1 MSVQRPGKADDQFK
15 KCSACGKRVAVESK
29 IGSLTGYFFQSF
41 YCQCKSERTPRVG
54 NVASA
59 KDFCSKCG
67 LTIGNGGQ
75 GGSIS
80 EFLFQD
86 IRCKCDIE
94 AGFDDNSMSKRFR
107 LLKQTASAEDAEV
120 SVFERTDL
128 DADGESHLIGLKPG
142 AIIGGN
148 YRILRPIGRG
158 GMGEVYLALHQRLDK
173 RCALKVI
180 PPDKVTKEAWQRF
193 RQEAQVIS
201 KLNHQNIVQVSDL
214 GIHAEYLPYY
224 AMEFVSGQSL
234 ADILNERKRMKLE
247 SVIEVFL
254 QVCNGVEYAHKSGV
268 IHRDLKPGNIMLTT
282 DVSDRVVVKILD
294 FGLAKLSQP
303 GRLKQ
308 SLTLAGD
315 VFGSPFYMSP
325 EQCSGEVVDN
335 RSDIYSVGCTM
346 FECLT
351 GQPPFDGNRAA
362 AIIVSHQESP
372 APSLASVVGPGV
384 FSDSMEIVMAKLLRK
399 NPVERYQTMAELHD
413 DLEKVQRGAEVLP
426 FYVSRAAPASPGTV
440 PVKPGSVGATVSS
453 AKVSGV
459 KVSSVSPGASKYTF
473 GAIVFLFALIGLA
486 TLLLNLPKGNVASDK
501 TGSEQVQRPAAPQSQ
516 SQPIA
521 AANTRPSPAKLV
533 DGCRMKLKWGSGDEP
548 YNGLF
553 TETHATI
560 TNDTVTYCFGSPHF
574 GSMIGRNLEHKAYTE
589 VRMKD
594 WATEVLRMNPIK
606 IDKVEVAEE
615 ATICGI
621 KSRHY
626 LLSGHLL
633 TEPRAKVT
641 GDYWA
646 TKDIKANPQ
655 LAADVCCFA
664 SAPQGYG
671 LPVRLSYKVI
681 RESGKNVAASAPR
694 VQTINLCELEDAS
707 RCQVN
712 PDQFDESLA
721 SFSKVKGNLDLYT
734 QDLVDGM
741 NHSD

>member
-1 MSVQRPGKADDQFK
+1 MPAQRPDTAEGECKT
-15 KCSACGKRVAVESK
+15 CSTCGKRVAVESK

-41 YCQCKSERTPRVG
+41 YCQCKSGRTPRVA
-54 NVASA
+54 NVAAA

-67 LTIGNGGQ
+67 LTIGHGGQ

-107 LLKQTASAEDAEV
+107 LLKQTASNEDAEV

-142 AIIGGN
+142 AIIAGN
-148 YRILRPIGRG
+148 YRIIRPIGRG
-158 GMGEVYLALHQRLDK
+158 GMGEVYLAVHQRLDK

-193 RQEAQVIS
+193 KQEAQVIS

-214 GIHAEYLPYY
+214 GIHAECLPYY
-224 AMEFVSGQSL
+224 AMEFISGQSL
-234 ADILNERKRMKLE
+234 ADILTERKRMKLE

-254 QVCNGVEYAHKSGV
+254 QVCDGVEYAHKSGV

-315 VFGSPFYMSP
+315 IFGSPFYMSP
-325 EQCSGEVVDN
+325 EQCSGEALDN

-351 GQPPFDGNRAA
+351 GQPPFNGNRTA
-362 AIIVSHQESP
+362 AIIASHQGSP
-372 APSLASVVGPGV
+372 APALASLAGPGV
-384 FSDSMEIVMAKLLRK
+384 FSDSVEIVMAKLLRK
-399 NPVERYQTMAELHD
+399 NPVERYQTMAELRD
-413 DLEKVQRGAEVLP
+413 DLEKVQRGEEVLP
-426 FYVSRAAPASPGTV
+426 FYVSRAAPVSPATMATKPASR
-440 PVKPGSVGATVSS
+440 GAT
-453 AKVSGV
+453 ASGV
-459 KVSSVSPGASKYTF
+459 KISGAKVSSVSSGASKYTI
-473 GAIVFLFALIGLA
+473 GAIAFLFALIGLA
-486 TLLLNLPKGNVASDK
+486 AVLMNLPKANVASVK
-501 TGSEQVQRPAAPQSQ
+501 TRPEPVQRQAESQ
-516 SQPIA
+516 SLA
-521 AANTRPSPAKLV
+521 AANTLPTPAKLV
-533 DGCRMKLKWGSGDEP
+533 DGYRMKLKWGNGDEP
-548 YNGLF
+548 YEGLF
-553 TETHATI
+553 TENHASI
-560 TNDTVTYCFGSPHF
+560 TNDTVTYSFGSPHL
-574 GSMIGRNLEHKAYTE
+574 GSMIGRNLEHKTYVD

-594 WATEVLRMNPIK
+594 WATEILRSNPIK
-606 IDKVEVAEE
+606 IDKVEVGEE
-615 ATICGI
+615 AAICGI
-621 KSRHY
+621 KCRHY
-626 LLSGHLL
+626 LLTGHML
-633 TEPRAKVT
+633 TEPSTKFS

-646 TKDIKANPQ
+646 TKDIKVSPQ
-655 LAADVCCFA
+655 LAADVCSFA
-664 SAPQGYG
+664 SAPIGYG
-671 LPVRLSYKVI
+671 LPVRLSYNVI
-681 RESGKNVAASAPR
+681 GEAGKNVASVPR
-694 VQTINLCELEDAS
+694 VQTISLCDLVEAG

-712 PDQFDESLA
+712 LDQFNESLA
-721 SFSKVKGNLDLYT
+721 GFSRVKGNLDLYT

>member
-1 MSVQRPGKADDQFK
+1 MPAPRPDTTEGESKT
-15 KCSACGKRVAVESK
+15 CSTCGKRVAVESK

-67 LTIGNGGQ
+67 LTIGHSEQ

-80 EFLFQD
+80 GFLFQD

-94 AGFDDNSMSKRFR
+94 AGFDDNSMSTRFR
-107 LLKQTASAEDAEV
+107 LLKQTASAEDAAV

-128 DADGESHLIGLKPG
+128 NADGESHLIGLKAG

-193 RQEAQVIS
+193 KQEAQVIS

-214 GIHAEYLPYY
+214 GIHAECLPYY

-335 RSDIYSVGCTM
+335 RSDIYSAGCTM

-362 AIIVSHQESP
+362 AIIISHQGSP

-413 DLEKVQRGAEVLP
+413 DLEKVQRGEEVLP
-426 FYVSRAAPASPGTV
+426 FYVSRAAPAATIA
-440 PVKPGSVGATVSS
+440 KPTKPARIGATVSGDTMS
-453 AKVSGV
+453 AATGS
-459 KVSSVSPGASKYTF
+459 GASTGARKYTF
-473 GAIVFLFALIGLA
+473 GAIVSVVVAVALVSLA
-486 TLLLNLPKGNVASDK
+486 AAMLNLPKANVASDK
-501 TGSEQVQRPAAPQSQ
+501 TGSEPVQSRAVPQ
-516 SQPIA
+516 PLA
-521 AANTRPSPAKLV
+521 AASSRPIPAKLV
-533 DGCRMKLKWGSGDEP
+533 DGCRMKLKWGAGDEP

-553 TETHATI
+553 TENHATI

-574 GSMIGRNLEHKAYTE
+574 GSMIGRNLEHKAYAK
-589 VRMKD
+589 VLMKD
-594 WATEVLRMNPIK
+594 WAAEIFLSNPMK
-606 IDKVEVAEE
+606 IDKVEVGDE

-621 KSRHY
+621 KCRHY
-626 LLSGHLL
+626 LLTGHLL
-633 TEPRAKVT
+633 TEPSAKLS

-646 TKDIKANPQ
+646 TKDIKVNPL

-664 SAPQGYG
+664 SAPIGYG
-671 LPVRLSYKVI
+671 LPVRLSYKLT
-681 RESGKNVAASAPR
+681 REAGKSAAASHPR
-694 VQTINLCELEDAS
+694 VQTISLCDLVEAS

-712 PDQFDESLA
+712 QDQFDLSLA
-721 SFSKVKGNLDLYT
+721 GFSKVKGNLDLYT

>member
-1 MSVQRPGKADDQFK
+1 MPAPRSDTSKGEGKA
-15 KCSACGKRVAVESK
+15 CSTCGKRVAVESK
-29 IGSLTGYFFQSF
+29 IGSLTGYFFQSS
-41 YCQCKSERTPRVG
+41 YCQCKSDRKPRVA

-59 KDFCSKCG
+59 KDFCNKCG
-67 LTIGNGGQ
+67 LTIGHSEQ

-80 EFLFQD
+80 GFLFQD

-107 LLKQTASAEDAEV
+107 LLKQTASAEDAEL
-120 SVFERTDL
+120 SFFERTDL
-128 DADGESHLIGLKPG
+128 EADGKSHLIGLKAG

-148 YRILRPIGRG
+148 YRIIRPIGRG

-193 RQEAQVIS
+193 KQEAQVIS
-201 KLNHQNIVQVSDL
+201 KLNQKNIVQVSDL
-214 GIHAEYLPYY
+214 GIHAECLPYY

-234 ADILNERKRMKLE
+234 ADILNERKKMRLE

-282 DVSDRVVVKILD
+282 DASDRVVVKILD
-294 FGLAKLSQP
+294 FGLAKISQP
-303 GRLKQ
+303 GRSKQ

-315 VFGSPFYMSP
+315 IFGSPFYMSP

-335 RSDIYSVGCTM
+335 RSDIYSVGCAM

-351 GQPPFDGNRAA
+351 GQPPFDGKLAA
-362 AIIVSHQESP
+362 AILDSHQGSP
-372 APSLASVVGPGV
+372 APSLASIVGPGV
-384 FSDSMEIVMAKLLRK
+384 FPDSIEIVMAKLLRK
-399 NPVERYQTMAELHD
+399 NPVERYQTMAEVHD
-413 DLEKVQRGAEVLP
+413 DLEKVQRGEEVLP
-426 FYVSRAAPASPGTV
+426 FYVSRAAPASPVRV
-440 PVKPGSVGATVSS
+440 PIKPAPDGATISVG
-453 AKVSGV
+453 KVSGAG
-459 KVSSVSPGASKYTF
+459 PGAGKYTF

-486 TLLLNLPKGNVASDK
+486 TLLLNLPKANVASDK
-501 TGSEQVQRPAAPQSQ
+501 AGSEQVQRPAAPQSQ

-521 AANTRPSPAKLV
+521 AANTRLSPAKLV
-533 DGCRMKLKWGSGDEP
+533 DGCRMKLKWGSGEEP

-574 GSMIGRNLEHKAYTE
+574 ASMIGRNLEHKTYVE

-633 TEPRAKVT
+633 TEPSAKVT

-681 RESGKNVAASAPR
+681 RESGKNVASVPR
-694 VQTINLCELEDAS
+694 VQTINLCELEEAN

>member
-1 MSVQRPGKADDQFK
+1 MPAPRPETSKGESKA
-15 KCSACGKRVAVESK
+15 CSTCGKRVAVESK
-29 IGSLTGYFFQSF
+29 IGSLTGYFFQSS
-41 YCQCKSERTPRVG
+41 YCQCKSDRKPKVA

-59 KDFCSKCG
+59 KDFCNKCG
-67 LTIGNGGQ
+67 LTIGHSEQ

-86 IRCKCDIE
+86 IRCKCDVE
-94 AGFDDNSMSKRFR
+94 TGFDDNSMSKRFR
-107 LLKQTASAEDAEV
+107 LLKQTASAEDAAA

-128 DADGESHLIGLKPG
+128 DAEGESHLIGLKPG

-148 YRILRPIGRG
+148 YRIIRPIGRG
-158 GMGEVYLALHQRLDK
+158 GMGEVYLALHQLLDK

-180 PPDKVTKEAWQRF
+180 PPEKVTKEAWLRF

-214 GIHAEYLPYY
+214 GIHAECLPYY
-224 AMEFVSGQSL
+224 VMEFVSGQSL
-234 ADILNERKRMKLE
+234 ADILTERKRMKLE
-247 SVIEVFL
+247 SVIEVFH
-254 QVCNGVEYAHKSGV
+254 QVCDGVEYAHKSGV

-315 VFGSPFYMSP
+315 IFGSPLYMSP
-325 EQCSGEVVDN
+325 EQCSGESVDN

-351 GQPPFDGNRAA
+351 GQAPFSGNRAA
-362 AIIVSHQESP
+362 AIIVSHQGSP

-384 FSDSMEIVMAKLLRK
+384 FSDSLEIVLAKLLRK
-399 NPVERYQTMAELHD
+399 NPVERYQTMAELRD
-413 DLEKVQRGAEVLP
+413 DLEKVQRGEEVLP
-426 FYVSRAAPASPGTV
+426 FYVSRAAQLAPGHV
-440 PVKPGSVGATVSS
+440 QKKAAPDSAIISSVGT
-453 AKVSGV
+453 
-459 KVSSVSPGASKYTF
+459 GARKYTF
-473 GAIVFLFALIGLA
+473 GAIVSVVVLVAIALVGLA
-486 TLLLNLPKGNVASDK
+486 ALLLNLLKTNVVSDK
-501 TGSEQVQRPAAPQSQ
+501 TESEPGQRQAAPQPQ

-521 AANTRPSPAKLV
+521 AANTSPSPAKLV

-548 YNGLF
+548 YVGLF
-553 TETHATI
+553 TENHATI

-574 GSMIGRNLEHKAYTE
+574 ASMIGRNLEHKTYVE

-594 WATEVLRMNPIK
+594 WATEILRSNPIK
-606 IDKVEVAEE
+606 IDKVEARDE
-615 ATICGI
+615 AIVCGI
-621 KSRHY
+621 KCRHY

-646 TKDIKANPQ
+646 TKDIKVSPQ
-655 LAADVCCFA
+655 LAADVCSFA

-681 RESGKNVAASAPR
+681 REAGKNVAALVPR
-694 VQTINLCELEDAS
+694 VQTISLCDLVEAN

-712 PDQFDESLA
+712 PEQFDQSLA
-721 SFSKVKGNLDLYT
+721 GFSKVKGNLDLYT

>member
-1 MSVQRPGKADDQFK
+1 MPAPRPDKSEGESKA
-15 KCSACGKRVAVESK
+15 CSTCGKRVAVESK

-41 YCQCKSERTPRVG
+41 YCQCNSARAPRVA
-54 NVASA
+54 NVAAA

-67 LTIGNGGQ
+67 LTIGHGGQ

-107 LLKQTASAEDAEV
+107 LLKETASNEDAAV

-128 DADGESHLIGLKPG
+128 DADGESHLIGLKSG

-148 YRILRPIGRG
+148 YRIIRPIGRG

-193 RQEAQVIS
+193 KQEAQVIS

-214 GIHAEYLPYY
+214 GIHAECLPYY
-224 AMEFVSGQSL
+224 AMEFISGQSL
-234 ADILNERKRMKLE
+234 ADILTERKRMKLE

-254 QVCNGVEYAHKSGV
+254 QVCSGVEYAHKSGV

-315 VFGSPFYMSP
+315 IFGSPFYMSP
-325 EQCSGEVVDN
+325 EQCSGEALDN

-351 GQPPFDGNRAA
+351 GQPPFNGNRTA
-362 AIIVSHQESP
+362 AIIFSHQGSP
-372 APSLASVVGPGV
+372 APALASIAGPGV
-384 FSDSMEIVMAKLLRK
+384 FSDSLEIVMAKLLRK
-399 NPVERYQTMAELHD
+399 NPVERYQTMAELRH
-413 DLEKVQRGAEVLP
+413 DLEKVLRGEEVLP
-426 FYVSRAAPASPGTV
+426 FYVSRASPVSPATMAT
-440 PVKPGSVGATVSS
+440 KPAARGAT
-453 AKVSGV
+453 ASGA
-459 KVSSVSPGASKYTF
+459 KVSSVSSGASKYTI
-473 GAIVFLFALIGLA
+473 GAIAFLLALFGLA
-486 TLLLNLPKGNVASDK
+486 ALLLNLPKANVAFDK
-501 TGSEQVQRPAAPQSQ
+501 TRSAPVQSQ
-516 SQPIA
+516 AELKSQPIL
-521 AANTRPSPAKLV
+521 AANTRPSPATLV
-533 DGCRMKLKWGSGDEP
+533 DGCRMKLKWGNGDEP
-548 YNGLF
+548 YVGLF
-553 TETHATI
+553 TENHATI
-560 TNDTVTYCFGSPHF
+560 TNDTVTYCFGSPHI
-574 GSMIGRNLEHKAYTE
+574 GSMIGRNLEHKTYVE

-594 WATEVLRMNPIK
+594 WATEILRSNPIK
-606 IDKVEVAEE
+606 IDKVEARDD
-615 ATICGI
+615 AIICGI
-621 KSRHY
+621 KCRHY

-633 TEPRAKVT
+633 TEPSAKLS

-646 TKDIKANPQ
+646 TKDIKVDPQ

-681 RESGKNVAASAPR
+681 REPGKNVAASVPR
-694 VQTINLCELEDAS
+694 VQAISLCELEDAS

-712 PDQFDESLA
+712 QEQFNESLVG
-721 SFSKVKGNLDLYT
+721 FSKVKGNLDLYT